1 MTPLSMTD
9 QTDQAEDS
17 PSRSYGGVG
26 AQERR
31 QQRRQKFI
39 DAGLQVLGT
48 RGLPHT
54 TMRDL
59 CAEARLTDRYFYESF
74 RRVEDVFQAVHAELT
89 NQLIALLS
97 AAMLPIPAPMAMD
110 QMAEAGL
117 RAFFGFVQEDPR
129 RARILL
135 IDALSQRFSTARK
148 GDIDFDAFNETAYVE
163 LLRVLFGLMY
173 PAAVELD
180 LDVELVA
187 KTLIGMTVYSGAA
200 WAHDGFDKSLDDMV
214 RYSQF
219 AWRGLDAW
227 IKREIAERAEAVRL
241 GSFPPPGQ
249 GV

>member
-1 MTPLSMTD
+1 MTEHTD
-9 QTDQAEDS
+9 RTDNTA

-39 DAGLQVLGT
+39 ESGLQVLGT

-59 CAEARLTDRYFYESF
+59 CIEARLTDRYFYESF
-74 RRVEDVFQAVHAELT
+74 RRVEDVFQAVHAEIT
-89 NQLIALLS
+89 TQLVARLS
-97 AAMLPIPAPMAMD
+97 TAMFATSMAMD

-117 RAFFGFVQEDPR
+117 RCFFGFIQEDPR

-135 IDALSQRFSTARK
+135 IDALSLRFSSAHK
-148 GDIDFDAFNETAYVE
+148 GDGEFNAFEEAAYVD
-163 LLRVLFGLMY
+163 LLRVLYGVMY
-173 PAAVELD
+173 PAAADLE
-180 LDVELVA
+180 LDVELLA
-187 KTLIGMTVYSGAA
+187 KTVIGMTVYSGAA

-214 RYSQF
+214 KYSLF

-227 IKREIAERAEAVRL
+227 IQALIAERAEAVRL
-241 GSFPPPGQ
+241 GTFPPRVQ